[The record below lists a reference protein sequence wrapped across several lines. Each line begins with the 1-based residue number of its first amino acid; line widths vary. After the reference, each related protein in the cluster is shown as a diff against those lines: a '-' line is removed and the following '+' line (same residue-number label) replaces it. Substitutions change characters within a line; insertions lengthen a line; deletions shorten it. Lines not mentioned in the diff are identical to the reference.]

1 MEGYCKSQE
10 EKTPPSRKNIKTQ
23 SLSKAMVLSVICLE
37 IIALYFVRLLY
48 SNAAVLGTVL
58 LIVSACAFS
67 FISILLIKIRR
78 K

>member
-10 EKTPPSRKNIKTQ
+10 EKTPPSRKNLK
-23 SLSKAMVLSVICLE
+23 SKSFSKAMVLSVICLE
-37 IIALYFVRLLY
+37 IMALYFVRLLY

-67 FISILLIKIRR
+67 LISILLLKNRR

>member
-1 MEGYCKSQE
+1 
-10 EKTPPSRKNIKTQ
+10 
-23 SLSKAMVLSVICLE
+23 MVLSVICLE